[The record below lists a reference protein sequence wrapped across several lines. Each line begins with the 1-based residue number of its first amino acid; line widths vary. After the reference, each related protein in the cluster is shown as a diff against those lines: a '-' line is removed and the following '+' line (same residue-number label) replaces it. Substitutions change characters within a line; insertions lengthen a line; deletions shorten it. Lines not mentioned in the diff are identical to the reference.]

1 MDLQQEIRKEVSF
14 KHTEIKQQ
22 PYVASVHNA
31 HINQLQ
37 HNITQLQTD
46 MKSLKEAI
54 NTPHTQYAA
63 PLDTSPVV
71 LQQQLSKMKEDIE
84 HLQQMTCP
92 NTYSASPGNYRNF
105 RTTDGLGICRRC
117 NQVGHFAC
125 TCPGNLPPPRAP
137 THYQNHRHNYVPP
150 GPSQHPRLSYTS
162 NCPSSQYSQRPS
174 YRSHVNQRNPIGY
187 PYPQDA
193 TYTSPSRRS
202 SFSPADQTDNKYQAR
217 WTNIP
222 GQHNNY
228 SNVIQNHPLQD
239 QQCLHPPINVDHI
252 HNTYTPPIHTPYTY
266 HSSSRLTVDTNQPNH
281 KINTEPVTIPARVNT
296 MMTNPCT
303 LPRSGNSIFELSKQ
317 HFAHYP
323 VESTPVTINAENDNL
338 VVHFINH
345 SDRDIVA
352 PKHTYVEVMEKVQE
366 SDRDNLSNHD
376 TTPEPVSQDA
386 LSECLVHNDLL
397 PSQRQSMYT
406 PSRKLRC
413 LRIQYC

>member
-63 PLDTSPVV
+63 PLDTSPVA
-71 LQQQLSKMKEDIE
+71 LQQQLSKMKEDIKD
-84 HLQQMTCP
+84 LQQMTRP
-92 NTYSASPGNYRNF
+92 NTYPASPGNCRNF
-105 RTTDGLGICRRC
+105 RTTDRLMICRRC
-117 NQVGHFAC
+117 NQIGHFAC
-125 TCPGNLPPPRAP
+125 ACPGNLPPPRAP
-137 THYQNHRHNYVPP
+137 THYQNHRRNYVPP
-150 GPSQHPRLSYTS
+150 DPSQHPRPVYTPNRPS
-162 NCPSSQYSQRPS
+162 NQYSQCPS
-174 YRSHVNQRNPIGY
+174 YGSHINQRDPMGY
-187 PYPQDA
+187 PYPQDT
-193 TYTSPSRRS
+193 TYSSPSRRPPFS
-202 SFSPADQTDNKYQAR
+202 SADQTGNKYQTR
-217 WTNIP
+217 RTSIP

-239 QQCLHPPINVDHI
+239 QQCLHPPINADHI
-252 HNTYTPPIHTPYTY
+252 HNTYTLPIHTPNTY
-266 HSSSRLTVDTNQPNH
+266 HSSSRLTVHTNQPNH

-303 LPRSGNSIFELSKQ
+303 LPLSGNSIFELSKQ

-323 VESTPVTINAENDNL
+323 VESTPVTISAENDNL

-352 PKHTYVEVMEKVQE
+352 PKHTYVEVMEKIQE

-376 TTPEPVSQDA
+376 TTPEPVSQHA